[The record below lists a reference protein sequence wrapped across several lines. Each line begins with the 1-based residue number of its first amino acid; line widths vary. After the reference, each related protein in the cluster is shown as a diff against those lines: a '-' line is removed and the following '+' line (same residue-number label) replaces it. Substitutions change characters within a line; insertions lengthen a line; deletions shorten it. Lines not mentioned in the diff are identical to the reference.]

1 MFVFR
6 GQSQHS
12 VTSMKM
18 ISNRISFLRSRM
30 GRIVACAAG
39 FVLVSAALAW
49 SINYAKS
56 GVRRQATSGAA
67 GVSTNA
73 NRTVVPAARAFGV
86 DQTCTINCGATVPAA
101 GTVNT
106 SVNFQGTATA
116 TGCATVPTFE
126 WNFGD
131 GSAASTQQNP
141 SKTYTAGGTYNWTLT
156 TRAGS
161 GATGID
167 TIVGGYGEGNPA
179 LLSPFGVIL
188 SVARDPLGRGLF
200 VVDRL
205 NDTSY
210 IRFINTTAA
219 PVTLAGKTIPAGANR
234 FLAGGG
240 LDPLGDNVRGSLS
253 DLGNVSGLGV
263 KPDGNLLY
271 FANSLD
277 AIIRVL
283 NIGSTVTTIGSGNVD
298 VGNVRTFPVSGLT
311 FGVNLGQL
319 TVTPGGDL
327 YVCDATPGVH
337 KIFLITATGVGSTF
351 AGNGATTQE
360 TLAFAPGLATN
371 TPLITPRAVEVNGA
385 DVYIADTGHGRVI
398 KVTGGNATLVSQFSI
413 GSGQSR
419 ITVAP
424 FDIPPFPA
432 GLAWFSGG
440 LYIAMGNSQNVV
452 RMNGSTPTIV
462 SGAKFVSCEYS
473 TTNCGD
479 GGAIGSMQFSF
490 NGSSSTAQQPIVGM
504 VADANGIYVADQA
517 TPNRAR
523 VRFLNFGNSTVSVN
537 GLSISANNGD
547 TIAGNGA
554 LLPFNNGLAS
564 SAGLVSPSGVALDP
578 NGNLYLAERTGG
590 RVRFVNRSASP
601 VTLFAGTDS
610 AQTVQP
616 GRIITVNRDFNTG
629 NTAIEGPV
637 IRTTMD
643 NPQGL
648 FATANGLYVVDSQ
661 GGPSVKTNPSDPA
674 VTFNKTRTSL
684 IRFFNTSG
692 ANVTFYP
699 NANSPIVIAPGNI
712 GTIAGGGTSSPSI
725 APEGFALNM
734 VMAAATDIVVAADGT
749 MYIADVGNKK
759 VRKIAPMT
767 GTSSSLTLPTGAK
780 QYVGLSFDT
789 AGRLYVTNFDDS
801 QLLRESAAGSGSFAR
816 MDGGGLNSPRD
827 VAVDG
832 DGNAFV
838 ANSQVSTAAPGANA
852 NQIVRVAAAGGAA
865 TKIAGGATSGFSGD
879 GGLAANALLNVSP
892 SNPVYTAGQPQK
904 NAPTLTGMVREA
916 ASGQI
921 IFADTFNERLR
932 VLSAAVST
940 CTQTGSIMI
949 AGSNPLP
956 TLSGISP
963 NTALV
968 GAGAQT
974 LTLTGSGFVP
984 SSLVRWNGADRTTTF
999 VSGTSLTA
1007 QIPASDITSAGT
1019 AQVTVFNA
1027 APGGGTSGA
1036 QSFTITAPNQVPTL
1050 TSLSPNSAA
1059 EGSPAFTLTVNGA
1072 NFVNGSVVR
1081 WDSSAR
1087 PTTFVSATQLTAQ
1100 IPASDLAGG
1109 AGTAQVT
1116 VFNPAPGG
1124 GTSSALSFT
1133 ITTFNP
1139 SPTISGLNPGQAN
1152 AGGAAFTLT
1161 VNGSSFVPSSVVRW
1175 NGSDRATMFVN
1186 ATQVTAQITAAD
1198 IANVGSAAITVFTPT
1213 PGGGVSGTLNFS
1225 ITQGP
1230 NPSPTLTS
1238 INPTTTPSGGTAFT
1252 LTLTG
1257 TNFINAS
1264 LVRWNGADRTT
1275 TFDSATQLRAQITAN
1290 DIANAG
1296 SVQVTVFNPA
1306 SSGGGGGGGTSSAQ
1320 TFTITQAPNPAPV
1333 LTSISPSSVI
1343 AGSAAQTVTLTGTG
1357 FIPASM
1363 ARVNGNNW
1371 QTAFINS
1378 TTLTIQLAASDVA
1391 SPASLAIT
1399 VVNPAPGGGTSG
1411 AQTLTVSNNNPTP
1424 TLTSLN
1430 PTNVG
1435 SGGAAFTLTV
1445 NGTNFVSGAV
1455 VRLNGTDRM
1464 TTFVSSTQVTAAI
1477 LSNDIAAPGQ
1487 ATITVFNPASPSGG
1501 GGGLSNSLTLNIVTP
1516 NPVPVI
1522 TSLSPNPVT
1531 AGGPAFTLTITGT
1544 GFVSPSAVSFNGA
1557 NRVATFVNNTTLTI
1571 QVAAN
1576 EIASA
1581 GTANITVTNPPSAGG
1596 GGGASNALT
1605 LTIITVSNPAPVLTG
1620 ISPSSVMAGSAA
1632 LTVTLTGTGFIPA
1645 SMARVNGNNW
1655 QTAFVNSTTLT
1666 IQLAASNIASAASL
1680 AITVFNPAPGGG
1692 TSGAQTL
1699 SVSANNPT
1707 PTLTSVSPNSV
1718 TAGSATFILTATGT
1732 NFINGSV
1739 IRWNGMD
1746 RPTTFVSSTQL
1757 TAQISAADVASASSV
1772 AVTVFNPA
1780 PGGGASNAVN
1790 VNIVQANPLPTVTA
1804 LSPNAAV
1811 AGGAGFALTITGTG
1825 FMSSSTVR
1833 WNGSDRLTDFL
1844 SATSLRINVTASDIA
1859 NVGTA
1864 TIAVFNPAP
1873 GGGLSGALNFT
1884 VQSGNQV
1891 PTLSS
1896 LNPATVNVGG
1906 GNLLLTVTGTNFVNA
1921 SVVRWNGLDRPT
1933 TFVSATQLTA
1943 QIPAGDIATAATV
1956 AISVFSPAPGGGTS
1970 NALSLSIVQPA
1981 NPSPTIT
1988 NLDPPNMPR
1997 GGAAFTLTVTGT
2009 NFIPASVVR
2018 WNNQN
2023 RATTYVSATQLT
2035 ATITA
2040 TDLANVGTV
2049 PVTVFNP
2056 APGGGTSSVLNFS
2069 ITQAPN
2075 SVPVITAIS
2084 PNPATVGGTAFIL
2097 NVTGTGFIEGSI
2109 VRINSAERVTT
2120 FVNSTTLTARM
2131 LASDVANVG
2140 TSAITVFNPAS
2151 TGGGGGVSNPVSLT
2165 IGNPS
2170 PSPTLTQLSTTL
2182 VTTGTA
2188 PFSLT
2193 VTGTGFIPASQLRVN
2208 GADRLTAYISP
2219 TMLTM
2224 DIGVNELAAPGNL
2237 VITVV
2242 NPLPGGGTSNALV
2255 LTVASVTTSVSAAS
2269 YADNLT
2275 VAPDSI
2281 VAAFGVNLATSTLV
2295 ATSVPLPTTLNG
2307 TTVRI
2312 RDAAGNE
2319 RLAPLFFVAAN
2330 QVNYL
2335 LPSGLVNGAATVTI
2349 TSGDRRIAIGRLQIA
2364 RVEPGLFSANAT
2376 GTGVMS
2382 ALALRIRANGELV
2395 YEELARFNAAT
2406 ATFVPVPLDLGP
2418 ATDRV
2423 FLVAFGTGFRNR
2435 NELASATATLGNTN
2449 LPVLY
2454 AGAQGELAGLDQLN
2468 VGEIPRSLV
2477 GAGAVN
2483 LTLRVEGKQ
2492 ANVVSVTIR

>member
-18 ISNRISFLRSRM
+18 TSNRISFLRSRM
-30 GRIVACAAG
+30 GRIVAFAAAL
-39 FVLVSAALAW
+39 VMVSAALAW

-56 GVRRQATSGAA
+56 GVRRQTTSGAA

-73 NRTVVPAARAFGV
+73 NRAVVPVARAFDV

-101 GTVNT
+101 ATVNT
-106 SVNFQGTATA
+106 AVNFQGTATA

-205 NDTSY
+205 NDTSF

-219 PVTLAGKTIPAGANR
+219 PVVLAGKTIPAGANR

-240 LDPLGDNVRGSLS
+240 LDPLGDNVRGSLA
-253 DLGNVSGLGV
+253 DLGNVAGLGV

-271 FANSLD
+271 FVNSLD

-283 NIGSTVTTIGSGNVD
+283 NIGTTAATVGSGSVD
-298 VGNVRTFPVSGLT
+298 VGNVRTLPVSGVTL
-311 FGVNLGQL
+311 GVNLGQV
-319 TVTPGGDL
+319 TVTLGGDL
-327 YVCDATPGVH
+327 YVCDGTPGVN
-337 KIFLITATGVGSTF
+337 KVFLITASGVGSTF
-351 AGNGATTQE
+351 AGNGAITQE
-360 TLAFAPGLATN
+360 ISAFAPGLATN

-413 GSGQSR
+413 GSGGTK

-424 FDIPPFPA
+424 FDIPPFPS
-432 GLAWFSGG
+432 GLAWFSGA

-479 GGAIGSMQFSF
+479 GGAVGSMQFSF
-490 NGSSSTAQQPIVGM
+490 NGSSSSAQQPIVGM

-517 TPNRAR
+517 TPNRGR
-523 VRFLNFGNSTVSVN
+523 VRFLNFGNSTATVN
-537 GLSISANNGD
+537 GVSIGANNGD

-578 NGNLYLAERTGG
+578 NGNLYFAERTGG
-590 RVRFVNRSASP
+590 RVRFVNRSANP

-616 GRIITVNRDFNTG
+616 GRIITINRDFNTG

-637 IRTTMD
+637 LRTTID

-648 FATANGLYVVDSQ
+648 FATANGVYLVDSQ
-661 GGPSVKTNPSDPA
+661 GGPSVKTNPGDPA

-734 VMAAATDIVVAADGT
+734 VMAAASDVAVAADGT
-749 MYIADVGNKK
+749 IYIADVGNEK
-759 VRKIAPMT
+759 VRKIAPTT
-767 GTSSSLTLPTGAK
+767 GTSSSLTLPTGVK
-780 QYVGLSFDT
+780 EYVGLAFDS
-789 AGRLYVTNFDDS
+789 AGRLYITNYEDS
-801 QLLRESAAGSGSFAR
+801 QLLRETAAGSGSFAR
-816 MDGGGLNSPRD
+816 MDGGGLNRPRD
-827 VAVDG
+827 VVVDG
-832 DGNAFV
+832 EGNAFV
-838 ANSQVSTAAPGANA
+838 ANSQVSAGAPGTNA
-852 NQIVRVAAAGGAA
+852 NQVVRVAAAGGAA
-865 TKIAGGATSGFSGD
+865 TKIAGGVTSGFSGD

-892 SNPVYTAGQPQK
+892 SNPVYTAGTPQK

-921 IFADTFNERLR
+921 IFADTVNERLR
-932 VLSAAVST
+932 VLSAAVTT
-940 CTQTGSIMI
+940 CTRTGSITI

-963 NTALV
+963 NSALT

-974 LTLTGSGFVP
+974 ITLTGTGFVP
-984 SSLVRWNGADRTTTF
+984 GSIVRWNGADRTTTF

-1027 APGGGTSGA
+1027 APGGGTSGS

-1081 WDSSAR
+1081 WDSGAR

-1100 IPASDLAGG
+1100 IAASDLAGG

-1152 AGGAAFTLT
+1152 AGGGAFTLT
-1161 VNGSSFVPSSVVRW
+1161 VNGSSFVPNSMVRW

-1198 IANVGSAAITVFTPT
+1198 IASVGAAAITVFTPT

-1238 INPTTTPSGGTAFT
+1238 INPTTTPSGGAAFT

-1257 TNFINAS
+1257 TNFISSS

-1275 TFDSATQLRAQITAN
+1275 TFDSATQLRAQINAS
-1290 DIANAG
+1290 DIASAG
-1296 SVQVTVFNPA
+1296 TAQVTVFNPA
-1306 SSGGGGGGGTSSAQ
+1306 SSGGGGGTSSAQ

-1333 LTSISPSSVI
+1333 LTSVSPSSVI

-1371 QTAFINS
+1371 QTAFISS

-1391 SPASLAIT
+1391 NPASLAIT
-1399 VVNPAPGGGTSG
+1399 VLNPAPGGGTSG

-1430 PTNVG
+1430 PANVG

-1445 NGTNFVSGAV
+1445 NGTNFVTGAI
-1455 VRLNGTDRM
+1455 VRLNGSDRM

-1477 LSNDIAAPGQ
+1477 LSNDIVAPGQ
-1487 ATITVFNPASPSGG
+1487 ATITVFNPAP

-1581 GTANITVTNPPSAGG
+1581 GTANITVTNPASAGG
-1596 GGGASNALT
+1596 GGGTSNALT
-1605 LTIITVSNPAPVLTG
+1605 LNIVTMNPV
-1620 ISPSSVMAGSAA
+1620 
-1632 LTVTLTGTGFIPA
+1632 
-1645 SMARVNGNNW
+1645 
-1655 QTAFVNSTTLT
+1655 
-1666 IQLAASNIASAASL
+1666 
-1680 AITVFNPAPGGG
+1680 
-1692 TSGAQTL
+1692 
-1699 SVSANNPT
+1699 

-1718 TAGSATFILTATGT
+1718 TAGSAAFTLTATGT
-1732 NFINGSV
+1732 NFINSSV
-1739 IRWNGMD
+1739 IRWNGLD
-1746 RPTTFVSSTQL
+1746 RPTTFISSTQL
-1757 TAQISAADVASASSV
+1757 TAQISATDVASASSV

-1825 FMSSSTVR
+1825 FMPSSTVR
-1833 WNGSDRLTDFL
+1833 WNGSDRLTEFL
-1844 SATSLRINVTASDIA
+1844 SATSLRINVTTSDIA

-1884 VQSGNQV
+1884 IQSGNLV

-1896 LNPATVNVGG
+1896 LNPTTVNTGG

-1921 SVVRWNGLDRPT
+1921 STVRWNGLDRPT

-1943 QIPAGDIATAATV
+1943 QIPGGDIATAATV
-1956 AISVFSPAPGGGTS
+1956 AITVFSPAPGGGTS
-1970 NALSLSIVQPA
+1970 NALSLNIVQPD
-1981 NPSPTIT
+1981 NPIPTIT
-1988 NLDPPNMPR
+1988 NLDPPSTAR
-1997 GGAAFTLTVTGT
+1997 GGAAFMLTVTGT
-2009 NFIPASVVR
+2009 NFVPTSVVR

-2023 RATTYVSATQLT
+2023 RATTYVSATQLK
-2035 ATITA
+2035 ANITVA
-2040 TDLANVGTV
+2040 DLANLGTI

-2056 APGGGTSSVLNFS
+2056 VSSSGGGGGASNAVNFTV
-2069 ITQAPN
+2069 TQASNPT
-2075 SVPVITAIS
+2075 PVITSIS

-2097 NVTGTGFIEGSI
+2097 TVTGTGFIESSI
-2109 VRINSAERVTT
+2109 VRINNAERVTA
-2120 FVNSTTLTARM
+2120 FVNSTTLTSRM
-2131 LASDVANVG
+2131 LASDVVNVG

-2151 TGGGGGVSNPVSLT
+2151 TGGGGGVSNAVSLT
-2165 IGNPS
+2165 IGNPT
-2170 PSPTLTQLSTTL
+2170 PRPTLTQLSTTL

-2208 GADRLTAYISP
+2208 GVDRLTAYISP
-2219 TMLTM
+2219 TTLTM
-2224 DIGVNELAAPGNL
+2224 DVGVNELAAQGNL

-2281 VAAFGVNLATSTLV
+2281 VAAFGVNLATSTQV
-2295 ATSVPLPTTLNG
+2295 AASLPLPTTLNG

-2335 LPSGLVNGAATVTI
+2335 LPADLVTGAATVTI
-2349 TSGDRRIAIGRLQIA
+2349 TSGDRRLALGRLQIA

-2395 YEELARFNAAT
+2395 YEELSRFNAAT
-2406 ATFVPVPLDLGP
+2406 ASFVPVPLDLGP

-2435 NELASATATLGNTN
+2435 NDLVNVTATLGSTN

-2454 AGAQGELAGLDQLN
+2454 AGPQSREFAGLDQLN
-2468 VGEIPRSLV
+2468 VGEIPRSFV

-2483 LTLRVEGKQ
+2483 LILRVEGKQ